1 MTFPA
6 LPYPIPAPG
15 PSPMQMNTNNL
26 QQEYAKLNAPPKA
39 NRSNLAKAGSRAFER
54 MSRVIGDTKDP
65 DVAFYEGLSQ
75 ADFGRLTNAY
85 GTDAV
90 GSYVKTM
97 EQRRL
102 NRS

>member
-1 MTFPA
+1 MTFPP

-15 PSPMQMNTNNL
+15 PPPMQMNTTNL
-26 QQEYAKLNAPPKA
+26 QQEYAELTSLPMVSE
-39 NRSNLAKAGSRAFER
+39 SNLDKASTRAVKR
-54 MSRVIGDTKDP
+54 IDKVVGDTKDP
-65 DVAFYEGLSQ
+65 DVAFYESLNQ
-75 ADFGRLTNAY
+75 ADFGRLTNVY
-85 GTDAV
+85 GVDNV

>member
-1 MTFPA
+1 
-6 LPYPIPAPG
+6 
-15 PSPMQMNTNNL
+15 MQMNTSNL
-26 QQEYAKLNAPPKA
+26 QQEYAELTAPPTSK
-39 NRSNLAKAGSRAFER
+39 RSNLDKAGSRAFER

-75 ADFGRLTNAY
+75 ADFGRLTDTY
-85 GTDAV
+85 GTEAV